1 MAALGINAGYLLVQ
15 LVNFLIIFAVLRIA
29 WPRLVKLLDDRKE
42 RIAKSLEDARVA
54 EQARA
59 NAERDA
65 QKLMDERRAEA
76 AKMIEDARSQADAQ
90 ARELLEQ
97 ARQDAEG
104 IRVKARQDA
113 EEERNQL
120 LSEVRSQVVQLAL
133 AASERLIGQTL
144 DQKKSTKI
152 VNEFF
157 SKSTADLQQLGG
169 DSVEVT
175 TALPLTD
182 AEKNNLTSS
191 IGAKT
196 VNFKVDPGI
205 LGGVIARAGDR
216 VIDGS
221 VRAELNQLSSRL
233 R

>member
-1 MAALGINAGYLLVQ
+1 MNGLGISGYLLVQ
-15 LVNFLIIFAVLRIA
+15 LVNFLIILAVLRIA
-29 WPRLVKLLDDRKE
+29 WPRITKLLDDRKE

-65 QKLMDERRAEA
+65 QKLIDERRAEG
-76 AKMIEDARSQADAQ
+76 AKMIEDARNQADAQ
-90 ARELLEQ
+90 AKELLEQ

-104 IRVKARQDA
+104 IRTKARQDA

-120 LSEVRSQVVQLAL
+120 LSEVRSEVVQLAL

-152 VNEFF
+152 VNDFF
-157 SKSTADLQQLGG
+157 SKSSADLKQLAG
-169 DSVEVT
+169 DDVEVT

-182 AEKNNLTSS
+182 AEKDNL
-191 IGAKT
+191 AKT
-196 VNFKVDPGI
+196 IGGKSLNFKVDPGI

-221 VRAELNQLSSRL
+221 VRAELNQLSARL

>member
-1 MAALGINAGYLLVQ
+1 MNGLGISGYLLVQ
-15 LVNFLIIFAVLRIA
+15 LVNFLIILAVLRIA
-29 WPRLVKLLDDRKE
+29 WPRITKLLDDRKE

-65 QKLMDERRAEA
+65 QKLIDEHRAEA
-76 AKMIEDARSQADAQ
+76 ATMIEDARGQADAQ
-90 ARELLEQ
+90 AKELLDQ

-104 IRVKARQDA
+104 IRVKARSDA

-152 VNEFF
+152 VNDFF
-157 SKSTADLQQLGG
+157 SKSTADLKHLDG
-169 DSVEVT
+169 SAVEVT

-182 AEKNNLTSS
+182 AEKDNLTKTL
-191 IGAKT
+191 GAET

-221 VRAELNQLSSRL
+221 VRAELNQLSARL

>member
-1 MAALGINAGYLLVQ
+1 MAGLGINGYLFVQ
-15 LVNFLIIFAVLRIA
+15 LVNFVIILAVLRIA
-29 WPRLVKLLDDRKE
+29 WPRITKLLDDRRE

-65 QKLMDERRAEA
+65 QKLLEERRAEA
-76 AKMIEDARSQADAQ
+76 AKLIEDARGQADAQ
-90 ARELLEQ
+90 AKELLEE
-97 ARQDAEG
+97 ARRDAEG
-104 IRVKARQDA
+104 IRAKARQDA

-133 AASERLIGQTL
+133 AASERLISQTL

-152 VNEFF
+152 VNDFF
-157 SKSTADLQQLGG
+157 SKSTTDLKQLDGEA
-169 DSVEVT
+169 VEVT
-175 TALPLTD
+175 TALPLSD
-182 AEKNNLTSS
+182 AEKSNLTES

-221 VRAELNQLSSRL
+221 VRSGLNELGARL

>member
-1 MAALGINAGYLLVQ
+1 MAGLGINGYLFVQ
-15 LVNFLIIFAVLRIA
+15 LVNFVIIFAVLRIA
-29 WPRLVKLLDDRKE
+29 WPRITKLLDDRRE

-65 QKLMDERRAEA
+65 QKLLDERRSEA
-76 AKMIEDARSQADAQ
+76 AKLIEDARGQADAQ
-90 ARELLEQ
+90 AKELVEQ
-97 ARQDAEG
+97 ARKDAEA

-144 DQKKSTKI
+144 DQQKSTQI

-157 SKSTADLQQLGG
+157 SKSTTDLRQLSG
-169 DSVEVT
+169 DTVEVT
-175 TALPLTD
+175 TALPLSD
-182 AEKNNLTSS
+182 AERGNLTQS
-191 IGAKT
+191 IGAKS
-196 VNFKVDPGI
+196 VNFKVDPSI

-221 VRAELNQLSSRL
+221 VRAELNQLSARL